1 MKNLIKNS
9 IGVLFLALISVSLLM
24 TNCEKD
30 DEADAIVGTW
40 ILEKVEVLSVSYPAS
55 EFGISM
61 TININDDNTFSG
73 TTNLGEGTESDSG
86 TWKRIDSETV
96 EIYEGTDTSTLK
108 KEGDYYTITETED
121 SITMKMYFKK
131 Q

>member
-1 MKNLIKNS
+1 
-9 IGVLFLALISVSLLM
+9 
-24 TNCEKD
+24 
-30 DEADAIVGTW
+30 
-40 ILEKVEVLSVSYPAS
+40 
-55 EFGISM
+55 M